1 MRLDGDRL
9 LDILDAIAAIERHQP
24 PTQAEFDRNELVRVW
39 CLRHV
44 EIIGEAA
51 ANVSKEARDLAPDI
65 PWSQIVGMRNALIH
79 AYFNV
84 DWPAL
89 WNVVD
94 RDIPPLKKGIEGLL
108 TSLPLEQE
116 GD

>member
-1 MRLDGDRL
+1 MRLDRDRL

-24 PTQAEFDRNELVRVW
+24 QSQADFDRDELVRVW

-51 ANVSKEARDLAPDI
+51 ANISKEGRDLASDI

-89 WNVVD
+89 WNVIV
-94 RDIPPLKKGIEGLL
+94 RDIPALKISIERLL
-108 TSLPLEQE
+108 AKLPAPEEE
-116 GD
+116 G